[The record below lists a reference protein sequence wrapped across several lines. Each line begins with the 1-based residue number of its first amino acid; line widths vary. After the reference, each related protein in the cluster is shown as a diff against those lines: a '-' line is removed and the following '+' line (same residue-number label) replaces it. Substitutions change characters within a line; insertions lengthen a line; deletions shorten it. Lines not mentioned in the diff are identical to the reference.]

1 MAEITVDKFK
11 SVIALELDSR
21 KASNAL
27 KGLKKFEEMFKH
39 AFRSAEVFNKAL
51 KKLEKNL
58 DRVVHSL
65 KGATKQQGK
74 FVDATTRAAN
84 ASGRRLKTPRVPGMG
99 TPGGSSGRSRGGR
112 RAHPDGGGVKGGI
125 AGTVAMGAA
134 GMAIGGAV
142 MVGKG
147 LVSATESAI
156 DFETKMADVRKVVDG
171 LDDPKQFDAM
181 GKSIR
186 DLSNRLPI
194 ASDGIADIVAAAGQ
208 AGIAK
213 EDLIGFA
220 ESAAK
225 VGVAFD
231 ITAEQAGD
239 ALAKV
244 QTSMGLSLDDT
255 KMLMGTV
262 NQLSN
267 SMASSAPEILKVVQG
282 VGALGQTAGLA
293 GEKTAALGSA
303 MVAAGANAS
312 NATTATKN
320 LFLALGQGANAPKK
334 TQEAFKALGLSSK
347 KVAEDMQKD
356 AEATIR
362 DVFNRIN
369 QLKPDEQTPVIT
381 QIFGKLSAGAIGP
394 LISNL
399 DLLDKAFTVAND
411 KVGAASSIQKEFESR
426 ANTTANT
433 IQLLKNRWENFKI
446 EVGNKVLPLLKK
458 LFQAFDNP
466 AVQKFI
472 DEAMSGVM
480 KAVEFLIENFP
491 SVDGMFE
498 NLIGVAKQLWS
509 TFESL
514 WKIAKPLFEVL
525 FETSVAVGK
534 EVIGIFKEL
543 GGAIDE
549 LSSIFSM
556 FFSNG
561 EGEANSF
568 GRTIIDV
575 FKFGIVGAFRV
586 VKDAVVGVK
595 EQFRLFREMLQ
606 SFSEGNILDGLKN
619 IGEMLLNAVLAP
631 LRLLVRELTRI
642 TDAIPGMEGFMP
654 KSIREFAFGKGA
666 PETKT
671 YGEVAKDA
679 VAAAK
684 GEQTGGWGSRFN
696 ETVGGA
702 VQKGL
707 QEAGYLVESSAFV
720 GPEDPTITMVGP
732 GLYAPKD
739 KGKGKKPPG
748 GLGKGEGETPKE
760 DKDAFQQLIDS
771 KIEER
776 VKAAELRAG
785 AAGLDVKTASIA
797 ARKEAEK
804 LARERR
810 FAALGIDPLSLLGP
824 SAGMG
829 VGAADKPPISITVI
843 YVQAGAITGGIN
855 FHDASFTGGPEANGR
870 AMYNMIIDQL
880 SQVAQLRATPQVT

>member
-1 MAEITVDKFK
+1 MAEITVDKLK
-11 SVIALELDSR
+11 SVIAVELDVR
-21 KASNAL
+21 KATNT
-27 KGLKKFEEMFKH
+27 
-39 AFRSAEVFNKAL
+39 L
-51 KKLEKNL
+51 KKLESFDKMFTHAMRSANLFNKSLREMEGHL
-58 DRVVHSL
+58 DRISKSL
-65 KGATKQQGK
+65 HGATKEQNK
-74 FVDATTRAAN
+74 FAQKTAQATTTGGDVTVGMR
-84 ASGRRLKTPRVPGMG
+84 GRTKRDR
-99 TPGGSSGRSRGGR
+99 GSN
-112 RAHPDGGGVKGGI
+112 I
-125 AGTVAMGAA
+125 AGNLAMGAA
-134 GMAIGGAV
+134 GLAVGGAV

-147 LVSATESAI
+147 LVSATKSAI
-156 DFETKMADVRKVVDG
+156 DFESKMAEVRKVVDG
-171 LDDPKQFDAM
+171 LDDPTQFDAM

-186 DLSNRLPI
+186 DLSNRLPMT
-194 ASDGIADIVAAAGQ
+194 SEGIADIVAAAGQ

-231 ITAEQAGD
+231 VTAEEAGS

-244 QTSMGLSLDDT
+244 QTSMKLSLGDT
-255 KMLMGTV
+255 NMLMGTV

-282 VGALGQTAGLA
+282 VGALGQKAGLT

-334 TQEAFKALGLSSK
+334 TQEAFQALGLTSK
-347 KVAEDMQKD
+347 NVAESMQKD

-369 QLKPDEQTPVIT
+369 QLKPEEQTPVIT

-411 KVGAASSIQKEFESR
+411 KMGAASSIQKEFESR
-426 ANTTANT
+426 SNTTANT

-446 EVGNKVLPLLKK
+446 EVGNKILPLLKS
-458 LFQAFDNP
+458 LFKAFDNP
-466 AVQKFI
+466 AVQKFV

-480 KAVEFLIENFP
+480 KAVSFLIENFP

-498 NLIGVAKQLWS
+498 NLVGIVKQLWS

-514 WKIAKPLFEVL
+514 WTIVKPVFEIL

-549 LSSIFSM
+549 LSSIFST
-556 FFSNG
+556 FFSDGENG
-561 EGEANSF
+561 ANSF
-568 GRTIIDV
+568 GRTFIEV
-575 FKFGIVGAFRV
+575 FKFGIVGAFRL
-586 VKDAVVGVK
+586 VKDAVVDVK
-595 EQFRLFREMLQ
+595 KQLQLFKDMLH
-606 SFSEGNILDGLKN
+606 SFSEGNILEGLKK

-631 LRLLVRELTRI
+631 LRLLVRELIRV

-654 KSIREFAFGKGA
+654 KSMREFAFGKGSA
-666 PETKT
+666 ESKT
-671 YGEVAKDA
+671 YGEVVQGIVTSKEA
-679 VAAAK
+679 
-684 GEQTGGWGSRFN
+684 EQTPGWGSKFN
-696 ETVGGA
+696 DTLGGVVKKGFEET
-702 VQKGL
+702 
-707 QEAGYLVESSAFV
+707 GYLIDSSAFI
-720 GPEDPTITMVGP
+720 GPEDPSITMVGP
-732 GLYAPKD
+732 GLYEK
-739 KGKGKKPPG
+739 KGKKGNKGNKDTNAPPVGFG
-748 GLGKGEGETPKE
+748 GGSSTEKKKKE
-760 DKDAFQQLIDS
+760 DAFEQLINS

-785 AAGLDVKTASIA
+785 AAGLDIKAAAAT
-797 ARKEAEK
+797 ARKEAENFAK
-804 LARERR
+804 TRN
-810 FAALGIDPLSLLGP
+810 FAALGIDPFSLLGP

-829 VGAADKPPISITVI
+829 VGGGDKPPVSVTIINI
-843 YVQAGAITGGIN
+843 QAGAITGGIN
-855 FHDASFTGGPEANGR
+855 ITGSFTGSPDAN
-870 AMYNMIIDQL
+870 AKSMYNMIIDQI
-880 SQVAQLRATPQVT
+880 SQAAQLRATPQVT